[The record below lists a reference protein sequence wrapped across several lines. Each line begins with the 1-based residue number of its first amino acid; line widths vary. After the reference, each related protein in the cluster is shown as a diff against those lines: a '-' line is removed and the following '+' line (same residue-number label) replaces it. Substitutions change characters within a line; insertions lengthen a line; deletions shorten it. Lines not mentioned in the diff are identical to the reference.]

1 MAPLRGPLR
10 RYYTPYEV
18 AQHNTPEDCWVSF
31 LGEVYELTRLIQRFP
46 GKITEPIIKAAGT
59 DISHW
64 FDAKTRTVKTII
76 CPVTELERFY
86 TPMVREW
93 WPAAW
98 QGRFPHVPPIEP
110 VNNWDTSFGI
120 PWWRDK
126 KYQASGMAAGAP
138 GRQPATSSCQHT
150 LQDTHCMLDTA
161 PTNSCQAHRTCQAAR
176 CTAQHSTLIIF
187 GLINVGLLSAR
198 IRIIRIKNVLT
209 GQEDHLEASHPPAC
223 SPLSSRDSRSPC
235 GWRLQIA
242 PASQCRRLM
251 VQGVAHVP
259 SEETVVEIRERY
271 SELNAH
277 AQSYTFKALVTVP
290 QPGSDKAEMQFQ
302 ELDMNKTLL
311 ENGVPDETSTF
322 EQLMIPTD
330 AFVPVLH
337 VYWNDDLTAA

>member
-1 MAPLRGPLR
+1 LRGPLR
-10 RYYTPYEV
+10 RYYTPYEVEHAVKIRV

-161 PTNSCQAHRTCQAAR
+161 PTNSCQAHRTSCLQ
-176 CTAQHSTLIIF
+176 
-187 GLINVGLLSAR
+187 VGLLSAR

-223 SPLSSRDSRSPC
+223 SPRSSRGSRSPC
-235 GWRLQIA
+235 GWRLQVA
-242 PASQCRRLM
+242 PASQCRRIM

-259 SEETVVEIRERY
+259 SEKTVVEIRERY

>member
-86 TPMVREW
+86 TPM
-93 WPAAW
+93 
-98 QGRFPHVPPIEP
+98 GRFPHVPPIEP

-126 KYQASGMAAGAP
+126 KYQ
-138 GRQPATSSCQHT
+138 
-150 LQDTHCMLDTA
+150 
-161 PTNSCQAHRTCQAAR
+161 
-176 CTAQHSTLIIF
+176 
-187 GLINVGLLSAR
+187 VGLLSAR

-209 GQEDHLEASHPPAC
+209 GQEDHLE
-223 SPLSSRDSRSPC
+223 
-235 GWRLQIA
+235 
-242 PASQCRRLM
+242 
-251 VQGVAHVP
+251 VP